1 MERSWSK
8 LSGRQREV
16 SLLRLEW
23 RLLILIGLF
32 VTFIVVGHVSDRY
45 VLRTTSQLQHLAK
58 GLELAV
64 RTDSWSAA
72 KDLLNDLSRQ
82 WPVIR
87 RIWDLRMHRDEMDDL
102 DLCIARMGG
111 YVTEQDK
118 AGVLSELQAWRTLL
132 THIEQKEVFRWRN
145 LL

>member
-72 KDLLNDLSRQ
+72 GS
-82 WPVIR
+82 
-87 RIWDLRMHRDEMDDL
+87 
-102 DLCIARMGG
+102 
-111 YVTEQDK
+111 TE
-118 AGVLSELQAWRTLL
+118 
-132 THIEQKEVFRWRN
+132 
-145 LL
+145 